1 MSGTPGRDAYTVSE
15 VVERPGFGVP
25 LLKII
30 GLCFLLM
37 VCDSYDVAALS
48 FAAPALIKDWH
59 LSPSSM
65 GIVFSAGLFGLLVG
79 SVAFGRLGDRLGR
92 KRAIILGALAFSV
105 LTAATGLAASY
116 EQLLALRFLA
126 ALGLGGAVPNAVA
139 LITEFAPQRL
149 RITAVGAIFAGYSV
163 GGIVAGL
170 SAAYIIPLH
179 GWQMMFYAGGA
190 FSLLT
195 AIAFIILLP
204 ESLRYLVT
212 VPSRAA
218 EALQVAAF
226 LRPDLRFD
234 AGTRVTSDN
243 ATAATTPSAGRLS
256 DLFMGVLQFATPL
269 IWLTYIASSMTV
281 FSLSS
286 WMPVAVEAV
295 GLSRGSAALATSL
308 LFAGSAVGGVV
319 GGRFADRFGIAAVVA
334 MAVLACPTV
343 AAIGMLG
350 GAGGLLFPVVF
361 LAGCFAFGA
370 QTCLHGVVG
379 SLYPTRIRANG
390 VGWAIGIAKIGSM
403 LGPYIGGLLIAGLT
417 SQQLFMA
424 AASPLILV
432 AVLAFALRVV
442 LATSQVTAE
451 QHAPMSVV

>member
-1 MSGTPGRDAYTVSE
+1 MSRTPGRDAYTVSE
-15 VVERPGFGVP
+15 VMERPGFGAP

-48 FAAPALIKDWH
+48 FAAPALIKEWR
-59 LSPSSM
+59 LTPSSM

-105 LTAATGLAASY
+105 LTAATGLATSY
-116 EQLLALRFLA
+116 EQLLVLRFLA

-149 RITAVGAIFAGYSV
+149 RITAVGGIFAGYSV

-195 AIAFIILLP
+195 AVAFMVLLP

-218 EALQVAAF
+218 EALRVAAF

-234 AGTRVTSDN
+234 AGTRVVPDN
-243 ATAATTPSAGRLS
+243 ATASTSPGRLA
-256 DLFMGVLQFATPL
+256 DLFTGKLQVATPL

-334 MAVLACPTV
+334 MTVVACPTV

-350 GAGGLLFPVVF
+350 GASGLLFPTVF
-361 LAGCFAFGA
+361 LAGFFAFGV

-424 AASPLILV
+424 AASPLVLV
-432 AVLAFALRVV
+432 AVLAFALRLV
-442 LATSQVTAE
+442 LVAPPATVE
-451 QHAPMSVV
+451 QQAPMSVV